1 MIKINLANAI
11 FKKAEKQPT
20 AASLDEKRVLYQSI
34 FKGALIV
41 VPLIGLIYVEKIFLD
56 QKKATLAQLNAEK
69 SRLTD
74 EITGKGSVDEIV
86 KQIEEQQK
94 EMDGQI
100 QVIENIFSLRNK
112 KIEILSGLQKHML
125 PSLWLSQIQL
135 LEKIEEGKPTKV
147 LVTVDGFGSNSDD
160 IQIYTTVLSQ
170 EKNYIEKVMA
180 PNISAQTFSSQEVKK
195 FTFDMLLRDK

>member
-1 MIKINLANAI
+1 MANAI